1 VEACCAPEHEARHPG
16 LTVRRRFRSET
27 STNVGPATS
36 KDDDYS
42 LAARAWISCKAGVHV
57 VELCYCTA
65 IVILYV
71 FNGAIS
77 VSQERR

>member
-1 VEACCAPEHEARHPG
+1 MEACWAHEHEGRHPG

-27 STNVGPATS
+27 STNAGRVTS
-36 KDDDYS
+36 KVKIIFS
-42 LAARAWISCKAGVHV
+42 SEAWISCKAGVHV